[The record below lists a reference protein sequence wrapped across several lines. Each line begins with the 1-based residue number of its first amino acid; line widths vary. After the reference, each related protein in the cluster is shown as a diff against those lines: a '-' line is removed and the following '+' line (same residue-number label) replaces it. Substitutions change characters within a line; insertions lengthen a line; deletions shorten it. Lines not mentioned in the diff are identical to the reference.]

1 MSGKIEYVWP
11 ALTLEHDTATG
22 WTNTR
27 YPDGHTS
34 GCAPVPDDAL
44 HAEALGIAPER
55 HRLVHEL
62 LHHLVGFT
70 FGYVGSPVVWRD
82 AHDLEQDTAVLCVA
96 GHMSSA
102 RIFPGCAQPYLTAEI
117 EEWIVTAYT
126 YALYGKPHDAGAMM
140 DVQRLCGVHSDGSIR
155 ALAWLALGEAD
166 RTYGAP
172 KDYQLRMPPLGWQPS
187 AKI

>member
-1 MSGKIEYVWP
+1 MSGAIEFVWP

-34 GCAPVPDDAL
+34 GCAPVQDDAF
-44 HAEALGIAPER
+44 HAEALGITPER

-62 LHHLVGFT
+62 LHHLVGFA
-70 FGYVGSPVVWRD
+70 FEYVGSPVIWKA
-82 AHDLEQDTAVLCVA
+82 AHDIEQDTAVLCVA

-102 RIFPGCAQPYLTAEI
+102 RIFPGCAKPYLTAGI

-140 DVQRLCGVHSDGSIR
+140 DVGRLCGVEQSKGILLDADRALWHSDDAGR
-155 ALAWLALGEAD
+155 RG
-166 RTYGAP
+166 RN
-172 KDYQLRMPPLGWQPS
+172 
-187 AKI
+187 AKIPMPWCPQ